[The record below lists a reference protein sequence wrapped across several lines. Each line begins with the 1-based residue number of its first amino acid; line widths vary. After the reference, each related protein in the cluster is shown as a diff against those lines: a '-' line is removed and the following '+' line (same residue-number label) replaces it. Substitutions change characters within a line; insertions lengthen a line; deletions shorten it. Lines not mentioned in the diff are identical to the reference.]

1 LARFIKNREIDVPE
15 HQEIRRKALLEAEQW
30 ILPTLSSSIIQEDEV
45 ELKTGDDS
53 GLVLLPDET
62 VDKLEMD
69 IDPAKEEDY
78 IVHPVTFIGA
88 RSPEALFFRTDE
100 LTDKFIKIQNALYN
114 YFGGH
119 QRGSVIDDESVS
131 CDVGFVCAVQ
141 SDGRW
146 YRAEVLENENHPDI
160 VVYLLDKDLFVMVNA
175 GEIRRLPEELTDIP
189 RTVLSCSLSGIYPAS
204 GSLGWSHEV
213 TQQ

>member
-1 LARFIKNREIDVPE
+1 M
-15 HQEIRRKALLEAEQW
+15 
-30 ILPTLSSSIIQEDEV
+30 
-45 ELKTGDDS
+45 KTGDDS

-62 VDKLEMD
+62 DDDLEVD

-78 IVHPVTFIGA
+78 IVLPVPFIGA

-100 LTDKFIKIQNALYN
+100 LANKFIKIQNALYN

-119 QRGSVIDDESVS
+119 QSGSVIDDESVS

-146 YRAEVLENENHPDI
+146 YRAEVVENENHPDI
-160 VVYLLDKDLFVMVNA
+160 VVSLLDKDLFVMVNA
-175 GEIRRLPEELTDIP
+175 GEIRSLPEELTNIP
-189 RTVLSCSLSGIYPAS
+189 RTVLRCSLYGVYPAS
-204 GSLGWSHEV
+204 ASSGWSPKV